1 MVTKTLSELYGTPNQ
16 DLYLFPANRVDL
28 QQLIANNAK
37 VSGREAIEFETVIGT
52 TKLIGVAV
60 GKRKNAGQTAKTV
73 RQFAH
78 AE

>member
-1 MVTKTLSELYGTPNQ
+1 MVTKTLEELKQANL
-16 DLYLFPANRVDL
+16 DVYLFHPDRTDL
-28 QQLIANNAK
+28 QTLIANNAR
-37 VSGREAIEFETVIGT
+37 VSGREAIEFETMIGT

-73 RQFAH
+73 RRFAH